1 MNVFTEQVPF
11 LFIPEYG
18 RICMDQVNRTAGI
31 PVREKLPMYDIVR
44 ILCAWLLCLLS
55 VLFHELGH
63 ALGYRISD
71 GKAGW
76 KVGVGSGPKMFSASR
91 YTFFLIP
98 AGGYFIPDEAPETN
112 KAKIFTYA
120 GGPVVSLLQAV
131 LYSVF
136 CFCIYSFVRPESSLR
151 EILLWISR
159 FVLFF
164 NFFQFLFTIIPIR
177 YRVVCRGF
185 DSDGLQIL
193 HTLKQHK
200 TPSSDPEN
208 QSEWKEGKPE

>member
-18 RICMDQVNRTAGI
+18 RICMDQMNRAAGI
-31 PVREKLPMYDIVR
+31 PVREKLTMYDIVR

-63 ALGYRISD
+63 ALGYRISG

-131 LYSVF
+131 LYRIIYFCVPGFVQPGSV
-136 CFCIYSFVRPESSLR
+136 LN
-151 EILLWISR
+151 EILLSVSA
-159 FVLFF
+159 FLLYF
-164 NFFQFLFTIIPIR
+164 NLFQFLFTIIPMR
-177 YRVVCRGF
+177 YRVICRGY

-193 HTLKQHK
+193 HVLKQK
-200 TPSSDPEN
+200 KN
-208 QSEWKEGKPE
+208 